1 MNVFK
6 ALSSETRQNIV
17 RILMMEETHITDLA
31 RQLNLSVPVIA
42 KHVGILDDA
51 GIVQRRVI
59 GRTHLLKLNKD
70 KLRSCIDILHEPV
83 TIDVKKGSN
92 ILDVLK
98 QVSGIGVEKV
108 NDNEYLTAIDGE
120 DGYFIYEVNGESPKV
135 TMNRYTLDDNVDI
148 ELKKMV
154 LHTEKKIRVRIKD

>member
-1 MNVFK
+1 MNIFK

-17 RILMMEETHITDLA
+17 RILMVKETHITDLA
-31 RQLNLSVPVIA
+31 RQLNMSVPVIA

-51 GIVQRRVI
+51 GVVERRVV

-70 KLRSCIDILHEPV
+70 KLRSGIDILHEPV
-83 TIDVKKGSN
+83 TVDVKKGSN

-135 TMNRYTLDDNVDI
+135 TMNRYTLDDSVDI

-154 LHTEKKIRVRIKD
+154 LHTEKKIRVRVKD

>member
-17 RILMMEETHITDLA
+17 RILMIQETHITELA
-31 RQLNLSVPVIA
+31 RQLDLSVPVVA

-51 GIVQRRVI
+51 GIVERRVI

-70 KLRSCIDILHEPV
+70 KLRSGIDILHEPV
-83 TIDVKKGSN
+83 TVDVKKGSN

-120 DGYFIYEVNGESPKV
+120 DGYFIYEVNGVSPKV
-135 TMNRYTLDDNVDI
+135 TMNRYTLDDSVDI

-154 LHTEKKIRVRIKD
+154 LHTEKKIRVRVKE

>member
-1 MNVFK
+1 MNIFK
-6 ALSSETRQNIV
+6 ALSSETRQKIV
-17 RILMMEETHITDLA
+17 RILIVQETYITELA
-31 RQLNLSVPVIA
+31 RQLDLSVPVVA

-51 GIVQRRVI
+51 GIVERRVM

-70 KLRSCIDILHEPV
+70 KLRSGIDILHEPV
-83 TIDVKKGSN
+83 TVDVKKGSN

-135 TMNRYTLDDNVDI
+135 TMNRYKLDGSVDI
-148 ELKKMV
+148 ELKKMI
-154 LHTEKKIRVRIKD
+154 LHTEKKIRVRVKE

>member
-98 QVSGIGVEKV
+98 LVSGIGVEKV

>member
-1 MNVFK
+1 MNIFK
-6 ALSSETRQNIV
+6 ALSSETRQKIV
-17 RILMMEETHITDLA
+17 RILIVQETYITELA
-31 RQLNLSVPVIA
+31 RQLDLSVPVVA
-42 KHVGILDDA
+42 KHVGILDEA
-51 GIVQRRVI
+51 GIVERRVI

-70 KLRSCIDILHEPV
+70 KLRSGIDILHEPV
-83 TIDVKKGSN
+83 TVDMKKGSN

-135 TMNRYTLDDNVDI
+135 TMNRYTLDDSVDI
-148 ELKKMV
+148 ELKKMI
-154 LHTEKKIRVRIKD
+154 LHTEKKIRVRVKE

>member
-17 RILMMEETHITDLA
+17 RILMAEETHITDLA
-31 RQLNLSVPVIA
+31 RRLNMSVPVIA

-51 GIVQRRVI
+51 GIVERRVV

-70 KLRSCIDILHEPV
+70 KLRSCIDMLHEPV
-83 TIDVKKGSN
+83 TVDVAKGSN

-98 QVSGIGVEKV
+98 LVSGIGVEKV

-135 TMNRYTLDDNVDI
+135 TMNRYTLDDGVDI

>member
-1 MNVFK
+1 MDIFK
-6 ALSSETRQNIV
+6 ALSSETRQKIV
-17 RILMMEETHITDLA
+17 RILMVEETYITELA
-31 RQLNLSVPVIA
+31 RQLSMSVPVVA
-42 KHVGILDDA
+42 KHVGVLDEA
-51 GIVQRRVI
+51 GIVERRII
-59 GRTHLLKLNKD
+59 GRTHLLRLNKD
-70 KLRSCIDILHEPV
+70 KLRSGIDILCEPV

-98 QVSGIGVEKV
+98 LVSGIGVEKV

-135 TMNRYTLDDNVDI
+135 TMNRYTLDDNADI

-154 LHTEKKIRVRIKD
+154 LHTEKKIRVRIRE

>member
-1 MNVFK
+1 MNIFK
-6 ALSSETRQNIV
+6 ALSSETRQKIV
-17 RILMMEETHITDLA
+17 RILIVQETYITELA
-31 RQLNLSVPVIA
+31 RQLDLSVPVVA

-51 GIVQRRVI
+51 GIVERRVI

-70 KLRSCIDILHEPV
+70 KLRSGIDILHEPV
-83 TIDVKKGSN
+83 TVDVKKGSN

-135 TMNRYTLDDNVDI
+135 TMNRYTLDDSVDI
-148 ELKKMV
+148 ELKKMI
-154 LHTEKKIRVRIKD
+154 LHTEKKIRVRVKE